1 MFARLPRL
9 RWRARHDLP
18 WQGAAA
24 FALSSGKRGLF
35 GSAEMFCEKQTFRG
49 TMTLRAGD
57 PSMKTKFAGFFLAAA
72 LICAPSLCFAGG
84 KGTVERIKVHGKSL
98 EGNLEG
104 DSPDR
109 DVSIYL
115 PASYA
120 SEKTRRYPVIYML
133 HGFTDS
139 DDKWFGFTKHWINLP
154 TILDKTFGEPGT
166 REMIVVMPN
175 AFTRY
180 QGSMYSNSVTTG
192 NWEDFI
198 VRELVPY
205 IDAHYR
211 TFPQTASRGL
221 AGHSMGGYGALRIGM
236 RHPEVF
242 STVYVLSACCMAV
255 PDAGIAA
262 GSKKAEA
269 VKDPAQVDQADFMTK
284 ATLAS
289 AAAWSPDPQNSP
301 LYLALPT
308 KDGELQPAV
317 IAKWHANAP
326 LSMIDQYIGNLR
338 QLKGI
343 GFDAGDHDE
352 GIAARTLE
360 LDRLLT
366 SYHIPHQFEI
376 YEGDHLNHIADR
388 IETKLIPFFSGNLA
402 FAPVNPV
409 R

>member
-1 MFARLPRL
+1 
-9 RWRARHDLP
+9 
-18 WQGAAA
+18 
-24 FALSSGKRGLF
+24 
-35 GSAEMFCEKQTFRG
+35 MFCEKRDFRE
-49 TMTLRAGD
+49 TMTLRSGAN
-57 PSMKTKFAGFFLAAA
+57 SMKTKFAGLFLAAA
-72 LICAPSLCFAGG
+72 LIFAPSSCSASG

-115 PASYA
+115 PASYTT
-120 SEKTRRYPVIYML
+120 EKTRRYPVIYFL

-154 TILDKTFGEPGT
+154 AILDKTFGEPGT

-221 AGHSMGGYGALRIGM
+221 AGHSMGGYGTLRIGM

-242 STVYVLSACCMAV
+242 SNLYLLSACCMAL
-255 PDAGIAA
+255 PDAGIVEN
-262 GSKKAEA
+262 SKKAEA
-269 VKDPAQVDQADFMTK
+269 VKDPADVDQADFMIK
-284 ATLAS
+284 VVLAGS
-289 AAAWSPDPQNSP
+289 AAWSPDPQNPP

-308 KDGELQPAV
+308 KGGELQPDVA
-317 IAKWHANAP
+317 AKWHANDP
-326 LSMIDQYIGNLR
+326 LAMIDQYIANLR
-338 QLKGI
+338 QLHSIAMDVGDRDDGI
-343 GFDAGDHDE
+343 TEHSRD
-352 GIAARTLE
+352 
-360 LDRLLT
+360 LDRALT
-366 SYHIPHQFEI
+366 SYHIPHLFEV

-388 IETKLIPFFSGNLA
+388 IETKLIPFFSSQLA
-402 FAPVNPV
+402 FAPVKPAK
-409 R
+409 

>member
-1 MFARLPRL
+1 
-9 RWRARHDLP
+9 
-18 WQGAAA
+18 
-24 FALSSGKRGLF
+24 
-35 GSAEMFCEKQTFRG
+35 
-49 TMTLRAGD
+49 
-57 PSMKTKFAGFFLAAA
+57 MKTKFAGLFVAVA
-72 LICAPSLCFAGG
+72 LILVPSSCCAAG

-109 DVSIYL
+109 DVSIYF

-120 SEKTRRYPVIYML
+120 SEETRRYPVIYML

-154 TILDKTFGEPGT
+154 AILDKTFGEPGT

-180 QGSMYSNSVTTG
+180 QGSMYSNSATTG

-198 VRELVPY
+198 VRELVSY

-211 TFPQTASRGL
+211 TLPQAASRGL

-242 STVYVLSACCMAV
+242 SSVYVLSACCMAV

-269 VKDPAQVDQADFMTK
+269 IKDPAQVDQADFMTK

-289 AAAWSPDPQNSP
+289 AAAWSPDPQNPP

-308 KDGELQPAV
+308 KDSELQPAV

-338 QLKGI
+338 QMKGLAI
-343 GFDAGDHDE
+343 DAGDRDE
-352 GIAARTLE
+352 GIAAHTRD
-360 LDRLLT
+360 LDRVLT

-388 IETKLIPFFSGNLA
+388 VETKLIPFFSSQLA
-402 FAPVNPV
+402 FAPVKPA

>member
-1 MFARLPRL
+1 
-9 RWRARHDLP
+9 
-18 WQGAAA
+18 
-24 FALSSGKRGLF
+24 
-35 GSAEMFCEKQTFRG
+35 MFCEKQKFRER
-49 TMTLRAGD
+49 MTLRSGEHF
-57 PSMKTKFAGFFLAAA
+57 MKTAFAGLFLTAA
-72 LICAPSLCFAGG
+72 LICAPSSCFAGG

-98 EGNLEG
+98 EGNLES

-120 SEKTRRYPVIYML
+120 SKKTRRYPVIYML

-139 DDKWFGFTKHWINLP
+139 DDKWFGLTKHWINLP
-154 TILDKTFGEPGT
+154 DILDKTFGEPGT

-198 VRELVPY
+198 VRDLVPY

-211 TFPQTASRGL
+211 TFRRAASRGL

-242 STVYVLSACCMAV
+242 SSFYALSACCMGL
-255 PDAGIAA
+255 PDAGMTA

-269 VKDPAQVDQADFMTK
+269 VKDPAQVDQADFLTK
-284 ATLAS
+284 AALAL
-289 AAAWSPDPQNSP
+289 AAAWSPDPQNP
-301 LYLALPT
+301 PMYLALPT

-317 IAKWHANAP
+317 AAKWHANDP
-326 LSMIDQYIGNLR
+326 LSTLDQYVANLR
-338 QLKGI
+338 QLRGI
-343 GFDAGDHDE
+343 GIDVGDHDD
-352 GIAARTLE
+352 GITERARD
-360 LDRLLT
+360 LDRALNT
-366 SYHIPHQFEI
+366 YHIPHQFEV

-388 IETKLIPFFSGNLA
+388 IETKLIPFFSSKLA
-402 FAPVNPV
+402 FAPVKPA